1 MPRVRVPR
9 SLRFFFLF
17 LAAVTPLR
25 AQAPAQSD
33 DEDWSKSPEAYFL
46 TSEEKSEWRGLRS
59 RENRQEFIDRYW
71 LKRDPSPRT
80 SANEFRDLVGNR
92 IRTADARYRIEKTPG
107 SRTAQGFAFIV
118 FGTPARVQEQR
129 AQAPA
134 PPRAPAPSTSG
145 ATGSASLYPP
155 AGLIEGT
162 EMVYT
167 WFYERDR
174 TPRVLEALGI
184 PTMSLNIVVEPQ
196 RHKDELQK
204 PGLVNEY
211 RERLARKTIVNPD
224 LVPAASAPVAAAVAA
239 APVSTMLP
247 LSPAV
252 RAILE
257 KATPH
262 SALEDGKRPIFGN
275 AVLWGDRSAPET
287 LTWVYFPGKEG
298 GAERMNF
305 HALVRPEEGGPEVLA
320 GTQPV
325 SASTSLPMAKPG
337 RVAMRRLDL
346 PPGNYS
352 AALAVTDEKDRPL
365 ASATVPLRVPALE
378 KDLAVSSLLLSAGI
392 APIDQEGERTFVFGT
407 VEVLPRADAEFS
419 RSESLWYFVQ
429 LANVDDAEK
438 ITQELQL
445 RRGAQMIASQ
455 PASPAKLQELAPGR
469 YAFGYEIPLTGLAPG
484 SYMLYVT
491 VRDGSGHST
500 LRRADFRVVEAPT
513 KVSSR

>member
-1 MPRVRVPR
+1 MRPPRP
-9 SLRFFFLF
+9 LRFVLLL
-17 LAAVTPLR
+17 LAAATLLR
-25 AQAPAQSD
+25 GQAPAQSD

-46 TSEEKSEWRGLRS
+46 TSEEKREWEGLRS
-59 RENRQEFIDRYW
+59 RESRQEFIDRYW

-80 SANEFRDLVGNR
+80 PANEFRDLVINR

-107 SRTAQGFAFIV
+107 SRTAQGFVFIV

-129 AQAPA
+129 AQAPEA
-134 PPRAPAPSTSG
+134 PRNPTAGAPNNPV
-145 ATGSASLYPP
+145 
-155 AGLIEGT
+155 GLIEGT
-162 EMVYT
+162 EMVYN
-167 WFYERDR
+167 WHYERDR

-184 PTMSLNIVVEPQ
+184 PTLSINIVVEPQ
-196 RHKDELQK
+196 RHKDELQR

-257 KATPH
+257 KATPQ
-262 SALEDGKRPIFGN
+262 SALEDGKRPIFGS
-275 AVLWGDRSAPET
+275 AILWGDRSAPET

-298 GAERMNF
+298 GAEKMNF

-346 PPGNYS
+346 APGNYS

-365 ASATVPLRVPALE
+365 ASTTVPLRVPALE

-392 APIDQEGERTFVFGT
+392 APIDKGGEGTFVFGT

-438 ITQELQL
+438 VTQELQL
-445 RRGAQMIASQ
+445 RRGTQMIASQ

>member
-1 MPRVRVPR
+1 MPRVRVPG
-9 SLRFFFLF
+9 SLRFLFLF
-17 LAAVTPLR
+17 LAATLLR
-25 AQAPAQSD
+25 APAPAQSD

-46 TSEEKSEWRGLRS
+46 TSQEKQEWQGLRS
-59 RENRQEFIDRYW
+59 RESRVEFIDRYW
-71 LKRDPSPRT
+71 LKRDPSPAT
-80 SANEFRDLVGNR
+80 PANEFRDLVRNR

-107 SRTAQGFAFIV
+107 SRTAQGFVFIV

-129 AQAPA
+129 AVGPES
-134 PPRAPAPSTSG
+134 PRAPAAG
-145 ATGSASLYPP
+145 APNNP
-155 AGLIEGT
+155 VGLIEGT
-162 EMVYT
+162 EHVFT
-167 WFYERDR
+167 WLYERDR

-184 PTMSLNIVVEPQ
+184 PTLSISIVVEPQ
-196 RHKDELQK
+196 RHRDELQK

-224 LVPAASAPVAAAVAA
+224 LVPAPSAPVAAAIAA
-239 APVSTMLP
+239 APVSAMLP

-257 KATPH
+257 KATPQ
-262 SALEDGKRPIFGN
+262 SALEDGKRPIFGS

-298 GAERMNF
+298 GAEKMNF

-346 PPGNYS
+346 APGNYS

-365 ASATVPLRVPALE
+365 ASTTIPLRVPALE
-378 KDLAVSSLLLSAGI
+378 KELAVSSLLLSAGI
-392 APIDQEGERTFVFGT
+392 APIEKGGEGSFVFGT

-438 ITQELQL
+438 VTQELQL

>member
-1 MPRVRVPR
+1 MQRMKSSR
-9 SLRFFFLF
+9 F
-17 LAAVTPLR
+17 LALLVFGFGTTLR
-25 AQAPAQSD
+25 VHAQPSSD
-33 DEDWSKSPEAYFL
+33 FEDWSKSPEAYFL
-46 TSEEKSEWRGLRS
+46 TSEEKSEWGGLRS
-59 RENRQEFIDRYW
+59 VDSRREFIERYW
-71 LKRDPSPRT
+71 LKRDPSPGT
-80 SANEFRDLVGNR
+80 PANEFRDLVLNR

-118 FGTPARVQEQR
+118 FGTPARVQEQH
-129 AQAPA
+129 AQGPVSGPASRQTAPGT
-134 PPRAPAPSTSG
+134 PAVPV
-145 ATGSASLYPP
+145 
-155 AGLIEGT
+155 GLIEGT
-162 EMVYT
+162 ETVIT
-167 WFYERDR
+167 WNYERDR

-184 PTMSLNIVVEPQ
+184 PTLSISIVIEPQ
-196 RHKDELQK
+196 RHRDELQK
-204 PGLVNEY
+204 PGLVHEY

-257 KATPH
+257 KSTPQ
-262 SALEDGKRPIFGN
+262 SALEDARSPVFGS

-287 LTWVYFPGKEG
+287 LTWVYFPGREG
-298 GAERMNF
+298 GAEKMNF
-305 HALVRPEEGGPEVLA
+305 HALVRPAEGGPEVLA

-365 ASATVPLRVPALE
+365 ASTTVPLRVPALE

-392 APIDQEGERTFVFGT
+392 APIDQGAEKTFVFGT

-429 LANVDDAEK
+429 LANVEDAEK
-438 ITQELQL
+438 ITHELQL

-500 LRRADFRVVEAPT
+500 LRRADFRVVEAA